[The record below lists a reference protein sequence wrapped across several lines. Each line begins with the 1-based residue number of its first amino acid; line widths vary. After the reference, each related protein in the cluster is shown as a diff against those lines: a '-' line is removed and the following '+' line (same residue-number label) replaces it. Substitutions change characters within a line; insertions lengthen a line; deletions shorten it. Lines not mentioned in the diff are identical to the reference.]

1 MEIWY
6 GKRFYSHVFFISDG
20 IGAHFAGRVAEVLLL
35 FRLLVCSKTLLLFFT
50 ISLRQ
55 TFSKNS

>member
-35 FRLLVCSKTLLLFFT
+35 FRLLVCSKTLLL
-50 ISLRQ
+50 SLRQ